1 MTKGASAPNPDL
13 LFVLTQKV
21 SKKVKT
27 TPASLE
33 KLSFGKLKSSKLVE
47 VRPSGCNYE
56 RAQHEL
62 QLHTRT
68 IFNRLLLLFFG
79 LPAEVGH

>member
-47 VRPSGCNYE
+47 VR
-56 RAQHEL
+56 
-62 QLHTRT
+62 
-68 IFNRLLLLFFG
+68 
-79 LPAEVGH
+79 

>member
-33 KLSFGKLKSSKLVE
+33 KLSSLILLTLGIAQVNLALRSLKVKLSFGKLKSSKLVE
-47 VRPSGCNYE
+47 VR
-56 RAQHEL
+56 
-62 QLHTRT
+62 
-68 IFNRLLLLFFG
+68 
-79 LPAEVGH
+79 

>member
-13 LFVLTQKV
+13 LFVLKQKV

-33 KLSFGKLKSSKLVE
+33 KLSSLILLTLGIAQVNLALRSLKVKLSFGKLKSSKLVE
-47 VRPSGCNYE
+47 VR
-56 RAQHEL
+56 
-62 QLHTRT
+62 
-68 IFNRLLLLFFG
+68 
-79 LPAEVGH
+79 